1 GELYRSLFNSSYD
14 YKFLY
19 LSGEVGIVKGLEIS
33 TLVTYLW
40 ASETVDS
47 TAEDKSHFYNGF
59 SDMWFEV
66 KYQIFDGAFPTA
78 IAANVRLPWLY
89 EGSVNVNGQ
98 NIADIPGLLKH
109 DYELNLS
116 VSHSITDR
124 IYASATAGF
133 RLREGAPANQIIYN
147 AEIGGKLP
155 FLDNRFFVKVGFDG
169 AASVGE
175 PGKYTSK
182 DRFPGLS
189 LERDAHFFDFNN
201 SSYIRPQVGASFAI
215 TPHLDLGAGYSYMSW
230 GHSILVYHD
239 ILLQLGYS
247 F

>member
-1 GELYRSLFNSSYD
+1 MQRHGSLIALVAFFMIIAPALSVAGGGWISDPGHGGIRIGHDWKVQQDAQRRDINGELYRSLFNSSYD

-124 IYASATAGF
+124 IYGSATAGF

-155 FLDNRFFVKVGFDG
+155 FLDDRFFVKVGFDG
-169 AASVGE
+169 A
-175 PGKYTSK
+175 
-182 DRFPGLS
+182 
-189 LERDAHFFDFNN
+189 
-201 SSYIRPQVGASFAI
+201 
-215 TPHLDLGAGYSYMSW
+215 
-230 GHSILVYHD
+230 
-239 ILLQLGYS
+239 
-247 F
+247 